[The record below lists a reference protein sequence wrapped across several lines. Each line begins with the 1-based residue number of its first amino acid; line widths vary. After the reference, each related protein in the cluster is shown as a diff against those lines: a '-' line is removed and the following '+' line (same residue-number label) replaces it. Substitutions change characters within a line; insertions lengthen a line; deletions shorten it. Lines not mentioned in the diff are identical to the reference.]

1 MVVNGGRSGD
11 LSQPMGP
18 DETCPRCPGCRPR
31 CWGARSNMRKIKFSL
46 KERKFLE
53 FYFSGFLMMDAARG
67 AGYEAST
74 PQSRCNRGR
83 AILTKFSNNPK
94 AFFRLGGP
102 RERRIAQLLV
112 DILESKSEHKQML
125 ALKILSKC
133 FY

>member
-1 MVVNGGRSGD
+1 
-11 LSQPMGP
+11 
-18 DETCPRCPGCRPR
+18 
-31 CWGARSNMRKIKFSL
+31 MRRFS
-46 KERKFLE
+46 ERQIQFLE
-53 FYFSGFLMMDAARG
+53 AYLSGLPMTDAVAL

-94 AFFRLGGP
+94 ALFRLAGA

-112 DILESKSEHKQML
+112 DILESKSEHKQLL

-133 FY
+133 IY